1 MKQIKLWQKILALM
15 VSVIVV
21 ITVFTAPAFG
31 NQICYVK
38 GYPVGT
44 DLKELKAAIYS
55 SPSLSSRVLGFAA
68 DGTQIQVIGILRD
81 LSGRSQEWAKYKT
94 SLPGSGGVAYLPF
107 SSLQNCK
114 TSGGSTGNNCK
125 DTYDRGYKEGYDRG
139 YQAGFE
145 AARRRLEQP

>member
-21 ITVFTAPAFG
+21 ITVFSAPAFG

-44 DLKELKAAIYS
+44 ARKELKAAIYA
-55 SPSLSSRVLGFAA
+55 SPSLSSRVLGFAL
-68 DGTQIQVIGILRD
+68 DGTEIRLIGTERD
-81 LSGRSQEWAKYKT
+81 RAGSSQEWAKYRT
-94 SLPGSGGVAYLPF
+94 SLPGSGGVAYIPF
-107 SSLQNCK
+107 SSLQNCQ
-114 TSGGSTGNNCK
+114 TGSGATGNNCK
-125 DTYDRGYKEGYDRG
+125 DTYDRGYKQGYDQG
-139 YQAGFE
+139 YQAGLE